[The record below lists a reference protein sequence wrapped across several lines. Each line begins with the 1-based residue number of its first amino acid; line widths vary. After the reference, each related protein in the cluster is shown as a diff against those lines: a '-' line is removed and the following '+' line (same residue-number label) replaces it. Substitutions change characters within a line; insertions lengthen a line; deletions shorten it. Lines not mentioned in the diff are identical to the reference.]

1 MWPFRK
7 RPQEIAEVETRASGT
22 GYTAMMMQA
31 RAEYITGT
39 TGAAELTSAVQTCVS
54 LWEAG
59 FAMADVEGTTLL
71 TRRLRA
77 VLARQLALR
86 GEGVFYITDN
96 GMVPVS
102 DWDLQTRLGKP
113 TAYRLTLPDIG
124 GGQTITALA
133 GEVAHFVTGAD
144 ARQPWSGTSPLRRS
158 GLSASLL
165 QTMETLLSDVYSDAP
180 IGSGVVPMPESKEA
194 DLQDIARGFKGARG
208 KVLVRE
214 SVSVQAAGGPQPNA
228 DWKPQDLTPDLQK
241 TDALG
246 AHGAARDAILTAF
259 GVLPAMVA
267 SNAQGPL
274 VREAQRQIAT
284 WTLQPL
290 AEIVSEELTDKLGQP
305 VRIDTLRPL
314 QAFDAGGRA
323 RAAAG
328 VVQAL
333 AMAKEAGVDADTAM
347 KLVGWE

>member
-1 MWPFRK
+1 MWPFKRK
-7 RPQEIAEVETRASGT
+7 PPETETRASGT
-22 GYTAMMMQA
+22 GYTGMMMQA

-39 TGAAELTSAVQTCVS
+39 TGAAELTSAVQSCVS

-59 FAMADVEGTTLL
+59 FAMADVEGTDLL

-86 GEGVFYITDN
+86 GEAVFYITDDA
-96 GMVPVS
+96 MVPVS

-133 GEVAHFVTGAD
+133 GEVAHIVTGAD
-144 ARQPWSGTSPLRRS
+144 ARQPWAGTPPLRRS

-165 QTMETLLSDVYSDAP
+165 QTMEGLLSDVYRDAP

-194 DLQDIARGFKGARG
+194 DMQDVARGFKGARG

-214 SVSVQAAGGPQPNA
+214 SVAVQAAGGPQPNA

-241 TDALG
+241 TGALS
-246 AHGAARDAILTAF
+246 AHGQARDAILCAF

-274 VREAQRQIAT
+274 VREGQRQLAT

-290 AEIVSEELTDKLGQP
+290 AELVGEELSEKFGQA
-305 VRIDTLRPL
+305 VKIDTLRPL
-314 QAFDAGGRA
+314 QAYDAGGRA

-333 AMAKEAGVDADTAM
+333 VMAKEAGVDPDTAL
-347 KLVGWE
+347 KLVGWQE

>member
-1 MWPFRK
+1 MWPFKRK
-7 RPQEIAEVETRASGT
+7 QPQAETRSGN

-39 TGAAELTSAVQTCVS
+39 TGAAELTSAVQSCVS
-54 LWEAG
+54 FWEAG
-59 FAMADVEGTTLL
+59 FAMADVDGTDLL

-77 VLARQLALR
+77 VMARQLALR
-86 GEGVFYITDN
+86 GESVFYVTDDA
-96 GMVPVS
+96 MVPVS
-102 DWDLQTRLGKP
+102 DWDLQTRLGRP

-124 GGQTITALA
+124 GGQTVTALA
-133 GEVAHFVTGAD
+133 GEVVHIVTGAD
-144 ARQPWSGTSPLRRS
+144 ARQPWAGTPPLHRS
-158 GLSASLL
+158 GLSAGLL
-165 QTMETLLSDVYSDAP
+165 QTMETLLSDVYRDAP

-208 KVLVRE
+208 KMLVRE
-214 SVSVQAAGGPQPNA
+214 SVAVQAAGGPQPNA

-246 AHGAARDAILTAF
+246 AHGAARDAILCAF
-259 GVLPAMVA
+259 GVLPAMLA
-267 SNAQGPL
+267 RNAQGPL
-274 VREAQRQIAT
+274 VREGQRQLAT

-290 AEIVSEELTDKLGQP
+290 AEIVSEELTNKLGQP
-305 VRIDTLRPL
+305 VTMDTLRPL
-314 QAFDAGGRA
+314 QAYDAGGRA

-347 KLVGWE
+347 KLVGWSDE